1 MASSNDFLSVGWG
14 FFCGAPSLARLLWYC
29 LTQMDDHNLPTSERS
44 SESSAPS
51 PLPPEVP
58 RHPINIVFFSRRGL
72 RSGWRIVIYL
82 FQITLLSVAFN
93 FLLGRVLHLPKNAT
107 PAMWQLLLQEGLSF
121 LIVFLP
127 ALVMASVE
135 SRPAGDYGLPART
148 MFGGQFWHGA
158 ALGIVEISVLIGCI
172 AAFRGYSFGSLAEHG
187 SAIFRWALLW
197 ALFFALVGLFEE
209 FAFRGYLQFTLADGI
224 GFWPAA
230 LVLSIGFGSVHLM
243 NKGESPVG
251 ALSVVAIALVFAL
264 TLKRTG
270 NLWLVVG
277 WHAAFDFGETFLF
290 SVPNS
295 GNVFEGHLS
304 NATLQ
309 GPVWLTGG
317 TVGPEGSVFSF
328 LTMAA
333 AAFYIHKVFPPKARV
348 PVTREHSSAAL
359 PVA

>member
-1 MASSNDFLSVGWG
+1 
-14 FFCGAPSLARLLWYC
+14 
-29 LTQMDDHNLPTSERS
+29 MDDHNLPASQQS
-44 SESSAPS
+44 PQCNAPS
-51 PLPPEVP
+51 PLPLQVP
-58 RHPINIVFFSRRGL
+58 HNPIHIVFFNDRGL

-82 FQITLLSVAFN
+82 FQILLLSVAFN
-93 FLLGRVLHLPKNAT
+93 FLLGRVLHLRQNAT
-107 PAMWQLLLQEGLSF
+107 PPMWQLFLQEGLSF
-121 LIVFLP
+121 VIVFLP
-127 ALVMASVE
+127 ALVMARLE
-135 SRPAGDYGLPART
+135 SRPAGEYGLPPRS
-148 MFGGQFWHGA
+148 MFGRHFWHGT
-158 ALGIVEISVLIGCI
+158 ALGTAEISVLIGSI
-172 AAFRGYSFGSLAEHG
+172 AVFRGYSFGCLAEHG
-187 SAIFRWALLW
+187 SAIVRWALLW
-197 ALFFALVGLFEE
+197 ALFFVLVGLFEE
-209 FAFRGYLQFTLADGI
+209 FAFRGYLQFTLAEGI

-230 LVLSIGFGSVHLM
+230 LVLSLGFGSVHLM

-295 GNVFEGHLS
+295 GNVFAGHLS
-304 NATLQ
+304 NATLH

-317 TVGPEGSVFSF
+317 TVGPEGSLFSF

-333 AAFYIHKVFPPKARV
+333 AALYIHIVFPAKPRV
-348 PVTREHSSAAL
+348 TVTRVDTSQAL

>member
-1 MASSNDFLSVGWG
+1 MDYQSPPTPPVNQTSS
-14 FFCGAPSLARLLWYC
+14 
-29 LTQMDDHNLPTSERS
+29 
-44 SESSAPS
+44 
-51 PLPPEVP
+51 PEPMQVP
-58 RHPINIVFFSRRGL
+58 RHPINVVFFNEKGL

-82 FQITLLSVAFN
+82 FQILVLSLAFN
-93 FLLGRVLHLPKNAT
+93 FVLGRVLHLPKTTT
-107 PAMWQLLLQEGLSF
+107 PPMWQLFLQEGLSF

-127 ALVMASVE
+127 ALVMAQLE
-135 SRPAGDYGLPART
+135 SRPIGDYGLPARGL
-148 MFGGQFWHGA
+148 FGGQFWHGA

-187 SAIFRWALLW
+187 SAIVRWALLW
-197 ALFFALVGLFEE
+197 ALFFVLVGLFEE

-230 LVLSIGFGSVHLM
+230 TILSLGFGSVHLM

-251 ALSVVAIALVFAL
+251 ALSVVTIALVFSLAL
-264 TLKRTG
+264 TRTG

-304 NATLQ
+304 NATLH

-328 LTMAA
+328 LTMAGA
-333 AAFYIHKVFPPKARV
+333 ALYIHKVFPAKPKLLVTKQTTSAAV
-348 PVTREHSSAAL
+348 PVA
-359 PVA
+359 

>member
-1 MASSNDFLSVGWG
+1 
-14 FFCGAPSLARLLWYC
+14 
-29 LTQMDDHNLPTSERS
+29 MDQDNLPDSHSNTQSV
-44 SESSAPS
+44 APTG
-51 PLPPEVP
+51 PG
-58 RHPINIVFFSRRGL
+58 RHPLSTVFFHGSGL
-72 RSGWRIVIYL
+72 RAGWRIAAYVFLVI
-82 FQITLLSVAFN
+82 LLSLLVNLF
-93 FLLGRVLHLPKNAT
+93 LGRVLHLPKNAA
-107 PAMWQLLLQEGLSF
+107 PSVWQMMLQEAISF

-127 ALVMASVE
+127 ALVMARIE
-135 SRPAGDYGLPART
+135 ARPAGVYGLPVQALVGR
-148 MFGGQFWHGA
+148 QFCHGA
-158 ALGIVEISVLIGCI
+158 ALGIAEIAVLIGCI
-172 AAFRGYSFGSLAEHG
+172 ALFGGYSFGSLAIHG

-197 ALFFALVGLFEE
+197 ALFFVIVGAFEE
-209 FAFRGYLQFTLADGI
+209 FTFRGYLQFTLGDGI

-230 LVLSIGFGSVHLM
+230 WILSVGFGSVHLM

-251 ALSVVAIALVFAL
+251 ALSVVVIALVFSL

-270 NLWLVVG
+270 NLWMVVG

-304 NATLQ
+304 NAILH

-328 LTMAA
+328 LTMTVAA
-333 AAFYIHKVFPPKARV
+333 LYVHKVFPAKPAVR
-348 PVTREHSSAAL
+348 RESSSAAL

>member
-1 MASSNDFLSVGWG
+1 
-14 FFCGAPSLARLLWYC
+14 
-29 LTQMDDHNLPTSERS
+29 
-44 SESSAPS
+44 
-51 PLPPEVP
+51 
-58 RHPINIVFFSRRGL
+58 VFFNDRSL
-72 RSGWRIVIYL
+72 RSGWRITTYL
-82 FQITLLSVAFN
+82 LQSFVLGMAFN
-93 FLLGRVLHLPKNAT
+93 FLLGRVLHLPKTAM
-107 PAMWQLLLQEGLSF
+107 PPMWQLFLQEGLSF

-127 ALVMASVE
+127 ALVMARLE
-135 SRPAGDYGLPART
+135 LRPSGDYGLPARS
-148 MFGGQFWHGA
+148 MFRGQFWHGA
-158 ALGIVEISVLIGCI
+158 ALGMVEISVLVGGI
-172 AAFRGYSFGSLAEHG
+172 AAFRGYSFGPLAEHG
-187 SAIFRWALLW
+187 AAILRWALLW
-197 ALFFALVGLFEE
+197 ALFFVLVGLFEE

-230 LVLSIGFGSVHLM
+230 LLLSIGFGSVHLM

-295 GNVFEGHLS
+295 GNVFPGHLS
-304 NATLQ
+304 DATLQ
-309 GPVWLTGG
+309 GPAWLTGG

-333 AAFYIHKVFPPKARV
+333 AAFYIHKAFPAKPRV
-348 PVTREHSSAAL
+348 VRTGEPSSGSL